1 MNDNASGIP
10 WLRTRLSVLMFLQFA
25 IWGAWVPVLGNHLG
39 DLKCTP
45 EQVGMVYLTGALA
58 TMISP
63 LIAGQIADRWFAT
76 QKFIGVSFL
85 ISGAFF
91 FWAARVNSYAE
102 IWWLALA
109 AMLFFSP
116 TLGLANAISFHHLKD
131 ARKDFP
137 IVRLFG
143 TVGWIAAGF
152 ILSGWLK
159 YGEGS
164 FRDALVLGGIFA
176 VLCGAYSFTLPRTLP
191 RAESAEKFAVG
202 KVLRMLSDPSFALF
216 TLVAFALLVFGTF
229 YYNFAG
235 LYFGNGLGLTADQV
249 PLVLLCG
256 QVMEILTMLVLPF
269 MLRKLGMRWTIT
281 LGILAWAARFFLF
294 SLLEPV
300 SLMIAAQVLHG
311 ACFAFAVA
319 AAMIYVERIS
329 APDVRG
335 SAQSFLAFA
344 TYGVGMFVGSLVSG
358 GVVGERYHVTDT
370 KLQQWTPY
378 WQVPAIGCLV
388 LAIVF
393 GLFFPRARHGA
404 GTGGLGP
411 GADRRRRART
421 ARADRQLTFAP

>member
-1 MNDNASGIP
+1 MSDDNPAIP

-39 DLKCTP
+39 SLKFTP
-45 EQVGMVYLTGALA
+45 EQIGMVYLTGALA

-63 LIAGQIADRWFAT
+63 LIAGQIADRYFST
-76 QKFIGVSFL
+76 QKFVGVSF
-85 ISGAFF
+85 IVSGVFF
-91 FWAARVNSYAE
+91 FLASRVDTYGE

-143 TVGWIAAGF
+143 TIGWIAAGF
-152 ILSGWLK
+152 VLSAWLK
-159 YGEGS
+159 FGEGT
-164 FRDALVLGGIFA
+164 FRDALVLGAIFA
-176 VLCGAYSFTLPRTLP
+176 IACGVYSFTLPHTP
-191 RAESAEKFAVG
+191 PKAEASEKFAVG
-202 KVLRMLSDPSFALF
+202 KVLKMMKDPSFALF
-216 TLVAFALLVFGTF
+216 SLVAFLLLVFGTF

-235 LYFGNGLGLTADQV
+235 LYYGGMGLKLSDDKV

-269 MLRKLGMRWTIT
+269 MLRVLGMRWTIA
-281 LGILAWAARFFLF
+281 LGILAWAARFFIF
-294 SLLEPV
+294 SFMAPV
-300 SLMIAAQVLHG
+300 ELMVAAQVLHG

-344 TYGVGMFVGSLVSG
+344 TYGVGMFAGSILSG
-358 GVVGERYHVTDT
+358 KVLGHFDNDFARFW
-370 KLQQWTPY
+370 L
-378 WQVPAIGCLV
+378 VPAIGCLA

-393 GLFFPRARHGA
+393 GLFFRARDTEKPA
-404 GTGGLGP
+404 
-411 GADRRRRART
+411 
-421 ARADRQLTFAP
+421 APPAPVEP

>member
-1 MNDNASGIP
+1 MSDNASGIP

-39 DLKCTP
+39 SLKFTP
-45 EQVGMVYLTGALA
+45 EQIGMVYLTGALA

-63 LIAGQIADRWFAT
+63 LIAGQVADRYFST
-76 QKFIGVSFL
+76 QKFIGISFL
-85 ISGAFF
+85 VSGVFF
-91 FWAARVNSYAE
+91 YLASRVDTYGE

-137 IVRLFG
+137 VVRLFG

-152 ILSGWLK
+152 VLSAWLK
-159 YGEGS
+159 YGEGT
-164 FRDALVLGGIFA
+164 FRDALVLGAIFA
-176 VLCGAYSFTLPRTLP
+176 VLCGVYSFTLPHTP
-191 RAESAEKFAVG
+191 PKAEASEKFAVG
-202 KVLRMLSDPSFALF
+202 KVLKMMKDPSFALF
-216 TLVAFALLVFGTF
+216 SLVAFLLLVFGTF

-235 LYFGNGLGLTADQV
+235 LYYGNMCLKLSDDKV

-269 MLRKLGMRWTIT
+269 MLRKLGMRITIT
-281 LGILAWAARFFLF
+281 LGILAWAARFFIF
-294 SLLEPV
+294 SFMTPV
-300 SLMIAAQVLHG
+300 ELMIAAQILHG
-311 ACFAFAVA
+311 ACFAFAIA

-344 TYGVGMFVGSLVSG
+344 TYGVGMFTGSILSG
-358 GVVGERYHVTDT
+358 KVLGRYKADFS
-370 KLQQWTPY
+370 QFWE
-378 WQVPAIGCLV
+378 VPAIGCLV

-393 GLFFPRARHGA
+393 GLFFRARDTERVPA
-404 GTGGLGP
+404 
-411 GADRRRRART
+411 A
-421 ARADRQLTFAP
+421 